1 MVQAL
6 KSDIQR
12 MHENYIERLS
22 TDRLWRA
29 RELSDL
35 RVMHSKAETSRE
47 KVVTS
52 RAIVVLSYAHWEGY
66 CSSCAGTLVDF
77 LEAKEVPYS
86 TLPPDM
92 LLGALAAALDSY
104 RDTADNLV
112 SRRKLI
118 AIFQETLG
126 NHIKNFDRR
135 VILPRSNLNFERLR
149 FIHETIGADI
159 QPFQRY
165 RLKIDKELV
174 AWRHLVAHGEMF
186 TLENYLAVAHTN
198 LCEELMF
205 LTKDTFETALYT
217 H

>member
-1 MVQAL
+1 
-6 KSDIQR
+6 
-12 MHENYIERLS
+12 MHKNYIDRLS
-22 TDRLWRA
+22 ADRLWRA

-35 RVMHSKAETSRE
+35 RVMHNKAESSRE
-47 KVVTS
+47 KAATS

-66 CSSCAGTLVDF
+66 CSSCAGTLIDY
-77 LEAKEVPYS
+77 LEAKEVPYNS
-86 TLPPDM
+86 LPSEM
-92 LLGALAAALDSY
+92 LLGAMAGALDGY

-118 AIFQETLG
+118 KVFQDVLG

-149 FIHETIGADI
+149 FIHEVIGADI
-159 QPFQRY
+159 QPFQKH

-174 AWRHLVAHGEMF
+174 EWRHLVAHGEMF
-186 TLENYLAVAHTN
+186 TLENSLAAAHTN